1 MLCIFS
7 VDKLV
12 KELFLSPLSS
22 KGLQSYG
29 SFFVLSR
36 PNLKFY
42 PNNPIPLTTNP
53 LASSP

>member
-42 PNNPIPLTTNP
+42 PDNPLPLTLT
-53 LASSP
+53 LTASPP

>member
-42 PNNPIPLTTNP
+42 PDFPLPLTPN
-53 LASSP
+53 LLSSSP